1 MPKITK
7 DEQQLL
13 EFAKLIAD
21 ELKDILDLIKVKQ
34 LANIYNTLEQ
44 HQGSSKSMG
53 ENLDLVDEAIN
64 KILSKF
70 IDEI

>member
-44 HQGSSKSMG
+44 HQGSSKLMD
-53 ENLDLVDEAIN
+53 ENLDLADEAIN
-64 KILSKF
+64 KILSGF